1 MGGSTSQLTTKII
14 LVVVGFGGSNRSAKF
29 SARTAAMREPMRHP
43 VLERVALL
51 TELEE
56 LLGVCR

>member
-1 MGGSTSQLTTKII
+1 MLTTKI
-14 LVVVGFGGSNRSAKF
+14 LVVVGFGAKF